1 MEKAYNR
8 CQSCGM
14 PFKDDPK
21 GGGNNADGS
30 TSKMYCSYCW
40 SNGKFTQPDITADEM
55 QAFVKGKLKEMG
67 GIHKFLAGFFA
78 SGTKSLARWK
88 K

>member
-1 MEKAYNR
+1 MEKTYDR

-14 PFKDDPK
+14 PFKNDPK
-21 GGGNNADGS
+21 GGGSEADGKI
-30 TSKMYCSYCW
+30 SKMYCSYCYE
-40 SNGKFTQPDITADEM
+40 NGKFTQPNITVDEM

-67 GIHKFLAGFFA
+67 GIHKLLAGFFS